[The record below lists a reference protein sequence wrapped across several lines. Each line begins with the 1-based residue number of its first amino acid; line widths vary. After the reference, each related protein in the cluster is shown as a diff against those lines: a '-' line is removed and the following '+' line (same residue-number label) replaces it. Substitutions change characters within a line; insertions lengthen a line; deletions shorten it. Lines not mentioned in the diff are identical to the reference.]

1 MKNCVAIPAGNGWT
15 KLDEF
20 PTATPQTRTRYLF
33 EVGFCNAAAADVK
46 VGLCI
51 TKDGA
56 VPPAGDTT
64 PASANCG
71 VYEFQRVLGAA
82 GVKGNGPLTRSVT
95 LRPGQAIYVQ
105 ASAVGVS
112 ATIGGMEV

>member
-1 MKNCVAIPAGNGWT
+1 MKNCVAITAGNSWT

-20 PTATPQTRTRYLF
+20 PTPATKTRALY
-33 EVGFCNAAAADVK
+33 EVGLCNGAAADVK

-51 TKDGA
+51 TKDGTQ
-56 VPPAGDTT
+56 PPASDTT

-71 VYEFQRVLGAA
+71 VYEFQRVIGAA

-95 LRPGQAIYVQ
+95 LRPGQAIWVQ
-105 ASAVGVS
+105 ASAAGVS